1 MYYWLERMAMLWFNH
16 PPTHTRPHTHTHAH
30 TAMAWTLYNLAL
42 HPEHQAKCRDEVDAI
57 FDEKDEIGM

>member
-1 MYYWLERMAMLWFNH
+1 MAMLWFNH
-16 PPTHTRPHTHTHAH
+16 PPTHTPTHTHAH